1 MYISSDNEYVK
12 RNITAFLSQR
22 GYNVYRVISDG
33 IVHSKSSGTLYV
45 KRFYI
50 NGIQINMNFHLSTC
64 CTRPAHLDGFTEHKG
79 YYDLMIDWK
88 ALADSKML
96 LAWRNVKPKMAFR
109 FVSTFAKSA
118 KIATNKLTSYVL
130 LDPDKI
136 DSSNKNW
143 PNF

>member
-1 MYISSDNEYVK
+1 
-12 RNITAFLSQR
+12 
-22 GYNVYRVISDG
+22 
-33 IVHSKSSGTLYV
+33 
-45 KRFYI
+45 
-50 NGIQINMNFHLSTC
+50 
-64 CTRPAHLDGFTEHKG
+64 
-79 YYDLMIDWK
+79 MIDWK